1 MRNMKT
7 LTLAVCMF
15 STPMVLARPQA
26 AQQPAPPQAGPH
38 MPPSVEERMARLSKE
53 LDLSQDQ
60 KEKIRPLIEEQ
71 AKQMHELRENTDLT
85 PDQRREKAGA
95 LMKETHDKI
104 AAVLNPEQKER
115 LKQHMEQMRE
125 HRAAEHKEP
134 PTKQ

>member
-1 MRNMKT
+1 M
-7 LTLAVCMF
+7 
-15 STPMVLARPQA
+15 
-26 AQQPAPPQAGPH
+26 AP
-38 MPPSVEERMARLSKE
+38 LSKE